1 MKPEV
6 GMKIFFKN
14 KSSFH
19 DGSRVKEYGL
29 MGYVVLR
36 KFYAEGHRS
45 IMFLNARLYERKVE
59 FPSISYTI
67 LGCSY
72 KKMLNSRICRLL
84 KTSKAIVFI
93 DHNLGGGA
101 NAYFDIE
108 KERLLREANVLRVRR
123 IPHRC
128 NFQCELYAGRE
139 VHSIDV
145 ESYEVLE
152 RIFASMDASKFIV
165 SELVSYDALRML
177 DILKRVKKGRELIFL
192 CHDYHACCPS
202 FTLMGSA
209 GEYCGADT
217 ALQRCRAC
225 FRTLRLAQD
234 DWSNRILLSGAESV
248 ESWRRA
254 FAEFFDCVD
263 KVVAFDSSVAA
274 IFCRYYPHIS
284 HKIEVKPHSVPYLR
298 PVRCGMGKTV
308 VAILGNISSA
318 AKGSAVLQYLD
329 SRREEW
335 DGLEFILAG
344 ECCAPLKNIPTLGKY
359 RREKLPELLEAHRV
373 NCIFIPSVWP
383 ETFSYTTAEAMLMG
397 LPLVCFDLGAPASRV
412 STYAKGLILDR
423 TRFEDICSSISAFM
437 DKLKGEV

>member
-1 MKPEV
+1 
-6 GMKIFFKN
+6 MKIFFKN
-14 KSSFH
+14 RSSLRE
-19 DGSRVKEYGL
+19 GSRQKEYGVL
-29 MGYVVLR
+29 GHVVLR
-36 KFYAEGHRS
+36 KHYAEGSRS
-45 IMFLNARLYERKVE
+45 IFFLNARIYERKVE

-72 KKMLNSRICRLL
+72 KKMLNSRVCRLL
-84 KTSKAIVFI
+84 KTSATIVFI
-93 DHNLGGGA
+93 DHSLGGGA

-108 KERLLREANVLRVRR
+108 KERLLGEANVLRVRR

-128 NFQCELYAGRE
+128 NFHCELYAGSE
-139 VHSIDV
+139 GHSIDV

-152 RIFASMDASKFIV
+152 RIFASMNVSKFIV

-177 DILKRVKKGRELIFL
+177 DILKRVKKGRELLFL

-217 ALQRCRAC
+217 DMQRCRAC

-234 DWSNRILLSGAESV
+234 DWSNGVLLSGAESV

-254 FAEFFDCVD
+254 FAEFFACVD
-263 KVVAFDSSVAA
+263 KVVAFDRSVAD

-284 HKIEVKPHSVPYLR
+284 HKIEVKPHAVPYLR

-308 VAILGNISSA
+308 VAILGNISSVS
-318 AKGSAVLQYLD
+318 KGSSVLQYLD
-329 SRREEW
+329 DRCDQW
-335 DGLEFILAG
+335 GGLDFILAG
-344 ECCAPLKNIPTLGKY
+344 ECSAPLRNIRVLGKY
-359 RREKLPELLEAHRV
+359 RREKLPELLEAHGV
-373 NCIFIPSVWP
+373 NCVFIPSMWP

-397 LPLVCFDLGAPASRV
+397 LPLVCFDLGAPARRV
-412 STYAKGLILDR
+412 RSYDKGLILDR
-423 TRFEDICSSISAFM
+423 TRLEDICSSISGFM
-437 DKLKGEV
+437 DKLKCGA